1 MKANPR
7 EIRFGKVPA
16 LYSPSSQISMNEV
29 QVLQIPHARRDLRR
43 HVDETVE
50 TETTTK
56 WREFPATKLRYSH
69 SNTPDRRRLGGIPP
83 RCRSTENQGLR
94 QGCASLT
101 INKRVK
107 LSRERNLLRVNF
119 SDGNSLE
126 MKPSSGSL
134 ETIAA
139 LRES

>member
-1 MKANPR
+1 
-7 EIRFGKVPA
+7 
-16 LYSPSSQISMNEV
+16 MNEV

-83 RCRSTENQGLR
+83 RCRSRIYVRAVRRSRLIN
-94 QGCASLT
+94 AS
-101 INKRVK
+101 N
-107 LSRERNLLRVNF
+107 SRAGRNLLRVNF
-119 SDGNSLE
+119 SNGNSLE

-139 LRES
+139 LREP

>member
-7 EIRFGKVPA
+7 EIRFGKVP

-83 RCRSTENQGLR
+83 RCRSTRIYVRAVRRSRLIN
-94 QGCASLT
+94 AS
-101 INKRVK
+101 N
-107 LSRERNLLRVNF
+107 SRAGRNLLRVNF
-119 SDGNSLE
+119 SNGNSLE
-126 MKPSSGSL
+126 MKPSSASL

-139 LRES
+139 LREP